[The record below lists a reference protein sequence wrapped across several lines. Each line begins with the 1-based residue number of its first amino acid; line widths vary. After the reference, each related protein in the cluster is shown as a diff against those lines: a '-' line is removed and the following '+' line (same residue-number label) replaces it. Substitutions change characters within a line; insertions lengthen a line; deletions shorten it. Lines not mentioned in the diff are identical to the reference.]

1 MKRWTHREYRTRSAW
16 LDEQWN
22 QPSRSDQYLM
32 QIAME
37 VRRVLSKKPNVIQLD
52 HFKLKFQSTEAKPT
66 PKLSVAELTKQSIA
80 RWCGFVGLKKERK
93 E

>member
-1 MKRWTHREYRTRSAW
+1 MERWTHRECRTRLAW

-22 QPSRSDQYLM
+22 QPSRSDQYAM

-37 VRRVLSKKPNVIQLD
+37 VRRVLSKKPNAVELA
-52 HFKLKFQSTEAKPT
+52 HFKLKFGLREVKPV
-66 PKLSVAELTKQSIA
+66 PKLSMADLTKQSKA
-80 RWCGFVGLKKERK
+80 RWCGLVGLRRERK